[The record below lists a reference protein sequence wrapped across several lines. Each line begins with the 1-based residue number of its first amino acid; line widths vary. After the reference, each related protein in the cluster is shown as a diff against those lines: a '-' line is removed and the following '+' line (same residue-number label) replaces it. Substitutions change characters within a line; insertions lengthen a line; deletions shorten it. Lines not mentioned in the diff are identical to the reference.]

1 MDTQSTKDEDPAPTV
16 LSLHSHVNKPSLT
29 QPKSPPEGEIALEDQ
44 RMNENAAKE
53 LPQSRNT
60 DLAAPASPKT
70 QLPSTR
76 SPQISR
82 VPSQGVTIQ
91 KGPQRSQ
98 SSMSNHALSSPGFG
112 RRVSS
117 SSLQG
122 SGDFSRTSRPMR
134 RASSGLPHSSPVRAS
149 SRASL
154 HTPIE
159 DPQHHTAA
167 SVASAYLERELA
179 VHREQNSEADTVV
192 ILHDDCYGHRFSR
205 PKTTKGTLSL
215 IVERPERL
223 HASVLG
229 LSAAYIRLGGRHS
242 GGRQPPHPEREI
254 GRQLP
259 FLVRKTARVV
269 EVSSS
274 YVTNVHGKA
283 WMDELK
289 TMCNSVSTNLASTGK
304 ELTRTPNGSSQSD
317 TPPKQVLHEG
327 DLYLSPESLN
337 AFQGALGGV
346 CEGIDAIFQNAQTG
360 PGPSKAFVCI
370 RPPGHHCSSDLPS
383 GFCWLNNVHVG
394 IEYAAQ
400 NYGLTHAVIL
410 DFDLHHGD
418 GSQSITWARNSRIA
432 KMPKNTTAA
441 KKLAI
446 GYYSLHDINSF
457 PCEWGEDDKVQ
468 NASLCIENAHNQSVW
483 NIHLEPW
490 KTEADFW
497 MLYEKKYSVL
507 FEKALSFLRFHAD
520 RLHSSSGN
528 ILPKAAIFVSAGFDA
543 SQWEGQGMQ
552 RHKVNVPT
560 DFFARFTE
568 DTVKLAQKPGL
579 GVDGR
584 VISVLEGGYSDKA
597 LISGVMSHL
606 SGLTRGKSRTES
618 APVESMDGLG
628 IEMGRRMGALS
639 LDDQDDHAKEQQ
651 PPVYSASWWNAE
663 NLSALEGL
671 IAPPPPAPAPK
682 KRTTASNTS
691 HYTSPT
697 QSFTAKVVDPTK
709 IYRSTSGYSTL
720 PTTSTESVVFPVPEV
735 DWLTA
740 VGELSKLLVPQNRQ
754 TKSCRPEEL
763 SEPRVKKE
771 RRSINALPSAEP
783 IAPAGRMQLR
793 ERKTKAP
800 NYAEPKSEDDSISGK
815 APSRADRR
823 RTIADVSSL
832 SEDKMQ
838 PAPPQ
843 LPAQQP
849 NGQAKAGVAII
860 AKQEPST
867 NGVAA
872 SKPAKITLRTQ
883 QKAANTTNNGVA
895 GKKKA
900 IEKPA
905 VPSRIKS
912 KTGRTQVTSPSTN
925 SIPKASEPTTIPSND
940 KANEPVQQ
948 SQASTVTDL
957 DIDQI
962 TSSMENR
969 LAIGAHASK
978 IPEDAT
984 TRGASTNPLTSPT
997 DQVRL
1002 QTEQQPMDTDPS
1014 GQSSHLALE
1023 SGAVRLSQPLSSS
1036 HEPIAKDGYFS
1047 YPPAAAGFIAQPAD
1061 TTVGSQPRVPS
1072 PSNSHFPTK
1081 HVGNLPTSL
1090 PVPALSFNLPA
1101 PDPSLPN
1108 QDVFGI
1114 PTLSHGIAPHQ
1125 EPHRSTHAVELYK
1138 DLNSAEPSSGRVAER
1153 GLPIFSSEGHIPF
1166 GPQQTNQAIK
1176 GSANQQTPVS
1186 YSMKEEQTLGQ
1197 QGTTGDF
1204 YTREAPAAFTAS
1216 TGSALGSPAAPV
1228 NQEYPGK
1235 RNGLAEDYASTA
1247 QKPQIS
1253 ASNQP
1258 FADLPPVPDIWDVPD
1273 TPES

>member
-1 MDTQSTKDEDPAPTV
+1 MHEKST
-16 LSLHSHVNKPSLT
+16 
-29 QPKSPPEGEIALEDQ
+29 
-44 RMNENAAKE
+44 RE

-60 DLAAPASPKT
+60 DFTVPASPKA
-70 QLPSTR
+70 QLPSIR

-82 VPSQGVTIQ
+82 GPSLGITVQ

-98 SSMSNHALSSPGFG
+98 SSMSNHALSSPALD

-117 SSLQG
+117 SSLTG
-122 SGDFSRTSRPMR
+122 GGDFSAISRPMR

-154 HTPIE
+154 HAPIE

-179 VHREQNSEADTVV
+179 VHQEQNSEADTVV

-242 GGRQPPHPEREI
+242 EGRQPPHPEREI
-254 GRQLP
+254 DRRLP
-259 FLVRKTARVV
+259 FLVRKTARMVDI
-269 EVSSS
+269 SSPC
-274 YVTNVHGKA
+274 VTNVHGKA

-289 TMCNSVSTNLASTGK
+289 TMCNSASTNLASTGK

-317 TPPKQVLHEG
+317 SSPKHILHEG

-346 CEGIDAIFQNAQTG
+346 CEGIDAIFENAQKG
-360 PGPSKAFVCI
+360 HGPSKAFVCI

-418 GSQSITWARNSRIA
+418 GSQSIAWARNSRVA
-432 KMPKNTTAA
+432 KMPKNTSAA

-483 NIHLEPW
+483 NVHLEPW

-497 MLYEKKYSVL
+497 ALYENKYSVL
-507 FEKALSFLRFHAD
+507 FEKALSFLRFQAD
-520 RLHSSSGN
+520 RLRTSSGN
-528 ILPKAAIFVSAGFDA
+528 ILPRAAIFVSAGFDA

-560 DFFARFTE
+560 DFFARFTG
-568 DTVKLAQKPGL
+568 DVVKLAQEPGL

-606 SGLTRGKSRTES
+606 SGLTRGKSQTETVP
-618 APVESMDGLG
+618 ADTTDGLG

-639 LDDQDDHAKEQQ
+639 LDEQDNHAKEQH
-651 PPVYSASWWNAE
+651 PPAYSCSWWNAE

-671 IAPPPPAPAPK
+671 IAPPPAAPAPK

-720 PTTSTESVVFPVPEV
+720 PTTSTEPVVIPVPEV

-740 VGELSKLLVPQNRQ
+740 VGELSKLLIPQNRQ

-771 RRSINALPSAEP
+771 RKSINALPSAESMP
-783 IAPAGRMQLR
+783 PAGRMQLR

-800 NYAEPKSEDDSISGK
+800 TYAEPKSEDDSIPGK
-815 APSRADRR
+815 APSKADRR
-823 RTIADVSSL
+823 RTIADVSS
-832 SEDKMQ
+832 
-838 PAPPQ
+838 
-843 LPAQQP
+843 
-849 NGQAKAGVAII
+849 
-860 AKQEPST
+860 
-867 NGVAA
+867 
-872 SKPAKITLRTQ
+872 
-883 QKAANTTNNGVA
+883 
-895 GKKKA
+895 
-900 IEKPA
+900 
-905 VPSRIKS
+905 
-912 KTGRTQVTSPSTN
+912 
-925 SIPKASEPTTIPSND
+925 
-940 KANEPVQQ
+940 
-948 SQASTVTDL
+948 
-957 DIDQI
+957 
-962 TSSMENR
+962 
-969 LAIGAHASK
+969 
-978 IPEDAT
+978 
-984 TRGASTNPLTSPT
+984 
-997 DQVRL
+997 
-1002 QTEQQPMDTDPS
+1002 
-1014 GQSSHLALE
+1014 
-1023 SGAVRLSQPLSSS
+1023 
-1036 HEPIAKDGYFS
+1036 
-1047 YPPAAAGFIAQPAD
+1047 
-1061 TTVGSQPRVPS
+1061 
-1072 PSNSHFPTK
+1072 
-1081 HVGNLPTSL
+1081 
-1090 PVPALSFNLPA
+1090 
-1101 PDPSLPN
+1101 
-1108 QDVFGI
+1108 
-1114 PTLSHGIAPHQ
+1114 
-1125 EPHRSTHAVELYK
+1125 
-1138 DLNSAEPSSGRVAER
+1138 
-1153 GLPIFSSEGHIPF
+1153 
-1166 GPQQTNQAIK
+1166 
-1176 GSANQQTPVS
+1176 
-1186 YSMKEEQTLGQ
+1186 
-1197 QGTTGDF
+1197 
-1204 YTREAPAAFTAS
+1204 
-1216 TGSALGSPAAPV
+1216 
-1228 NQEYPGK
+1228 
-1235 RNGLAEDYASTA
+1235 
-1247 QKPQIS
+1247 
-1253 ASNQP
+1253 
-1258 FADLPPVPDIWDVPD
+1258 
-1273 TPES
+1273 